1 MPNPEIERLKLVDK
15 VEILERN
22 VAELEKQVAYLQAR
36 LHKAQGQLYDSYNS
50 NLIQCQTKV
59 INEAT
64 LDREIS
70 TKESQ

>member
-36 LHKAQGQLYDSYNS
+36 LHEAQGQLYESDTVS
-50 NLIQCQTKV
+50 NKGD
-59 INEAT
+59 E
-64 LDREIS
+64 
-70 TKESQ
+70 